1 MRALLAQVDAP
12 VTPQEGVERIRT
24 AVESGTDLDLI
35 AFPELY
41 LSGYDLEAASRVAIE
56 ADDEPIRNLREL
68 ARATGTALVVGFAER
83 RRERLFNSLALIDER
98 GELAGV
104 YRKTH
109 LFGPEE
115 GVFDAGDELVV
126 TELAG
131 LRVGALICFDMEF
144 PETARSLARAGAQLL
159 VTASANMEPYFEDHL
174 IASQARAL
182 DNRLPHLY
190 VNRCGEQIG
199 LRFVGGTRA
208 LRTDGSVS
216 ASAASRG
223 EELLTVEVELTP
235 LDDPRVDYLAHVRE
249 DLRVTEQT
257 PTGGINR

>member
-12 VTPQEGVERIRT
+12 VTPQEGVARIRA
-24 AVESGTDLDLI
+24 AVESGADLELVL
-35 AFPELY
+35 FPELY
-41 LSGYDLEAASRVAIE
+41 LSGYDLEAAPRVAIG
-56 ADDEPIRNLREL
+56 ADDEAVQGLREL
-68 ARATGTALVVGFAER
+68 ARASGTALAVGFAER
-83 RRERLFNSLALIDER
+83 CGEGLFNSLALIDEH

-115 GVFDAGDELVV
+115 GVFDAGDALVV
-126 TELAG
+126 IELAG
-131 LRVGALICFDMEF
+131 VRVGALICFDMEF

-208 LRTDGSVS
+208 LRADGSVL

-223 EELLTVEVELTP
+223 EEMLTVKVDLTP
-235 LDDPRVDYLAHVRE
+235 LDDQRVDYLAHVRE
-249 DLRVTEQT
+249 DLRVTENT
-257 PTGGINR
+257 PTGGTNR